1 MTNEKKDLS
10 TKYFPILERFFNHG
24 KASKLVEVDF
34 KKSIWQFVFRYKKEF
49 SIVFI
54 LEGLLH
60 AFLTLLPLLLVTTV
74 NSRRLDYFVY
84 VILLWLFFVVS
95 PFFNMQ
101 IYTRITAEIMQ
112 SVYYSAVKF
121 FLTVDPIFHT
131 TKSSG
136 QIIAKVNRGSEA
148 YEDLFDIFL
157 FDILKI
163 VVALVTIIT
172 AIFYI
177 NFQAG
182 FVVLISITIIG
193 IFSIVAKYY
202 SSKILTPAEIRADD
216 RKKAIGLESLSQ
228 NNYIRAAFATPEQD
242 IKVAQ
247 KSIKMVSVNRAV
259 WMSNI
264 GVDVITRFFYI
275 CSFFI
280 LAVFVMGQ
288 VEQGSLEVNLAI
300 GVFLSYF
307 QGAGGLWTIG
317 RSVQKFTDRMERIQD
332 LFKFINEFGK
342 QTFPVLEKTEIK
354 K

>member
-1 MTNEKKDLS
+1 MTNEKNDLS
-10 TKYFPILERFFNHG
+10 TKYFPILERFFNRG
-24 KASKLVEVDF
+24 KTSKLVEVDF
-34 KKSIWQFVFRYKKEF
+34 NKSIWQFVFRYKKEF
-49 SIVFI
+49 SMVFVV
-54 LEGLLH
+54 EGLLH

-84 VILLWLFFVVS
+84 VVLVWLFFVVS
-95 PFFNMQ
+95 PYFNLQ
-101 IYTRITAEIMQ
+101 VYARISAEIMQ

-163 VVALVTIIT
+163 VISLIT
-172 AIFYI
+172 MISAIFFI

-182 FVVLISITIIG
+182 LVALISITVIG

-202 SSKILTPAEIRADD
+202 SSKILTPAEILADD
-216 RKKAIGLESLSQ
+216 AKKAIGLESLSQ

-242 IKVAQ
+242 HKVAK
-247 KSIKMVSVNRAV
+247 KSLKMVSVLRAV
-259 WMSNI
+259 WMGSI
-264 GVDVITRFFYI
+264 SMDVITRFLYI
-275 CSFFI
+275 CSFLI
-280 LAVFVMGQ
+280 LGFVVMKQ
-288 VEQGSLEVNLAI
+288 VEQGVVEISLAI
-300 GVFLSYF
+300 GLFLSYF

-332 LFKFINEFGK
+332 LFKFINDFGK
-342 QTFPVLEKTEIK
+342 QTYPVLEKPTNV
-354 K
+354 